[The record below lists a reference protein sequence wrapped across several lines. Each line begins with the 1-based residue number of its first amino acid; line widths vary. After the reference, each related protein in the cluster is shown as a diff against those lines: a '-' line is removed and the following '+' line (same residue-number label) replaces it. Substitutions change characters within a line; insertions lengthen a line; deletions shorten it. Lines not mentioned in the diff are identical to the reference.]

1 MNKDKIEKLV
11 KSLELNPSGLDWNL
25 LGGGIHPNR
34 YWFEKLMNLYERG
47 KLEVVPRMMGEYTK
61 LPTEYSLCFRHPK
74 SGLYLLYTGDKSELE
89 GRGFQESL
97 ILASPKT
104 LPEHKR
110 TVHDS
115 EIEELERELDLQVE

>member
-1 MNKDKIEKLV
+1 MNKDKIEELV
-11 KSLELNPSGLDWNL
+11 KSLELSSQGLDWNQL
-25 LGGGIHPNR
+25 VGGVYQNR
-34 YWFEKLMNLYERG
+34 HWFEKLMSLYERG
-47 KLEVVPRMMGEYTK
+47 KLEVVPRMMGDADLDNEY
-61 LPTEYSLCFRHPK
+61 YICFRHPR

-89 GRGFQESL
+89 GRGFHESL

-115 EIEELERELDLQVE
+115 EIEELERLFDLQVE